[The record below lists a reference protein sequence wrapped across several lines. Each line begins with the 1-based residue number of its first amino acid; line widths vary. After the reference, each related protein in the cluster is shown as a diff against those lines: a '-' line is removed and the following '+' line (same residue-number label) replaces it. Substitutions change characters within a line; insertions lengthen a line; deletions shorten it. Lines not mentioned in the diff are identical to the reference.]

1 MGISIPQLLIIL
13 VILLLLFGT
22 KRLRNIG
29 SDLGDAVKGF
39 RKALGGDDDKAE
51 SKPVE
56 LEKKD
61 ADFNFKSSD
70 FKSSDL
76 DDDQKSGVKTP
87 SESAQDKK

>member
-13 VILLLLFGT
+13 AILLLLFGT

-29 SDLGDAVKGF
+29 SDLGDAIKGF
-39 RKALGGDDDKAE
+39 RKAIGGDDDAKDSE

-61 ADFNFKSSD
+61 ADFD
-70 FKSSDL
+70 LKSSDL
-76 DDDQKSGVKTP
+76 KNDVNKT

>member
-13 VILLLLFGT
+13 AILLLLFGT

-39 RKALGGDDDKAE
+39 RKAIGGDDDDKDTE

-61 ADFNFKSSD
+61 ADFD
-70 FKSSDL
+70 LKSSDL
-76 DDDQKSGVKTP
+76 KNDVNKT

>member
-39 RKALGGDDDKAE
+39 RKAIGGDDDVKETE

-61 ADFNFKSSD
+61 ADFDD
-70 FKSSDL
+70 FKGSDVKEAH
-76 DDDQKSGVKTP
+76 KSDVKTA
-87 SESAQDKK
+87 SESTRDKS

>member
-13 VILLLLFGT
+13 AILLLLFGT

-29 SDLGDAVKGF
+29 SDLGDAIKGF
-39 RKALGGDDDKAE
+39 RKAIGGDDDVKDTE

-61 ADFNFKSSD
+61 ADFD
-70 FKSSDL
+70 FKNSNLKDDHKSD
-76 DDDQKSGVKTP
+76 VKTA

>member
-13 VILLLLFGT
+13 AILLLLFGT

-29 SDLGDAVKGF
+29 SDLGDAIKGF
-39 RKALGGDDDKAE
+39 RKAIGGDDDAKDTE

-61 ADFNFKSSD
+61 ADFD
-70 FKSSDL
+70 LKSSDL
-76 DDDQKSGVKTP
+76 KSDVNKT